1 VNAVAWSPDGTY
13 LATSDSN
20 GVIILW
26 TRRGDESTSITIQ
39 AASSLAWSRTGLAV
53 VFDLACSR

>member
-39 AASSLAWSRTGLAV
+39 AASSLAWSRTGLAGV
-53 VFDLACSR
+53 RSRL